1 MSSLESSI
9 ASHVLA
15 FLADES
21 RLKGGS
27 PLPVPAIFETSG
39 MGRT

>member
-21 RLKGGS
+21 RVKSGT
-27 PLPVPAIFETSG
+27 PLPVPAIFQLSG
-39 MGRT
+39 MGV

>member
-1 MSSLESSI
+1 
-9 ASHVLA
+9 VLA